1 MLVTIERRA
10 ELGATKTN
18 NFQTVTHLVS
28 VSVLNVPWFGPIRG
42 RVCDSLANENP
53 WNWAC
58 LVWPDTDRKFETEN
72 NPPDFESHEGREL
85 VTIER

>member
-28 VSVLNVPWFGPIRG
+28 VSVMFL
-42 RVCDSLANENP
+42 DSGQLEDGIVTSLP
-53 WNWAC
+53 MRI
-58 LVWPDTDRKFETEN
+58 PEI
-72 NPPDFESHEGREL
+72 EL
-85 VTIER
+85 VSVSDQTPAGSLKLKIILRTLSLTRVANW

>member
-1 MLVTIERRA
+1 M
-10 ELGATKTN
+10 KTN

-28 VSVLNVPWFGPIRG
+28 VCKVTGLGPIRG
-42 RVCDSLANENP
+42 RKWVSVSNENP

-58 LVWPDTDRKFETEN
+58 LVWPDFGRKFETEN
-72 NPPDFESHEGREL
+72 NPLDFESHEGREL